1 MPGGEKQMDSGY
13 TAKVKPTESLMGQ
26 VSVVKEKKVPEM
38 TQSFHLE

>member
-1 MPGGEKQMDSGY
+1 MPGGEKWMDSGH

-26 VSVVKEKKVPEM
+26 VSVVKEKKVSEM